1 MLTHSN
7 GKGSGSGM
15 NDGILCYSHPERR
28 LRTERESVEEWTTI
42 LELSHFGRNYWRSSF
57 SIGPACAPRPGMS
70 AFRVGLAP
78 RGKGRHANL
87 PGWHVCLSHG
97 EIGRAHV

>member
-78 RGKGRHANL
+78 PWERQTCQLTWLAR
-87 PGWHVCLSHG
+87 PGASGIRC
-97 EIGRAHV
+97 